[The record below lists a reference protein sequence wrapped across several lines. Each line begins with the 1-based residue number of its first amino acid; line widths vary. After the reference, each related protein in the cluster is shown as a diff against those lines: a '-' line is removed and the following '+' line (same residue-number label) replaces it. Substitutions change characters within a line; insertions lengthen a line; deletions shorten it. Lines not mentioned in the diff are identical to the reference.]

1 MDIRDNSL
9 KAIGYY
15 EIRELVRDNCVT
27 YEAKRMAE
35 NMIPEYGIE
44 EARKK
49 VDLCSQLVGIINIK
63 SFPYI
68 SRTDG
73 IAEIASRARKGGILS
88 MGELLTVRSMLL
100 TSEGLS
106 DWYGQTEGPA
116 EQLFFGLYSDRR
128 LCLDIERSILSE
140 NEMSDDA
147 SADLRSIRRKIRGTE
162 ASIRELLEKVIK
174 SQTDSKYLQDAVI
187 TIRNGRYV
195 VPVKSE
201 YRQNVQGMVHDVSSS
216 GSTFFVEPASVV
228 EANNQITYLKYEE
241 QKEID
246 RILVAFTER
255 VSAVWMELTESYR
268 KITEIDFILAKAR
281 YSITIKGSY
290 PVLNDEGIIDLKKVR
305 HPLISKDKVVA
316 IDLSVGE
323 KYRQLVVTGPNTGG
337 KTVAL
342 KTTGLVS
349 AMASSGIL
357 IPALD
362 ESRVSVF
369 SGIYADIGDD
379 QSIAQNLSTFS
390 GHIRNIVEILRNI
403 DDKALVLMDELGA
416 GTDPIEGAALAQ
428 AILEHLKD
436 LGCVSLATTHYAEI
450 KLYAI
455 NTEGVEN
462 ASCEFDADTLSPT
475 YKLLIGTPGKSNALL
490 ISSKLGLDKDLIDR
504 AMEHV
509 DTGAQRFEE
518 ALSKLEQMKMEE
530 EKMVERARE
539 NQKKADKILRD
550 AEKKARELKKQSEN
564 EYKALSAQARK
575 YASSISADADRLFQE
590 LNDIK
595 KSKDYTK
602 AGRVKEIARQ
612 DSYKIDE
619 LVPEMEEQ
627 IVVEYEELPVK
638 EAVPGLEAFS
648 TETGSKVTV
657 NSVNQKNGTAD
668 VSAGI
673 MRTRV
678 SLSSLRKIPKSSQ
691 KKPDTTVRVQGY
703 DRARD
708 VAPSE
713 INLIGMDTEIAR
725 IELDKYLDRVM
736 MGSLSTVYVIH
747 GVGTGA
753 LRNMVQNFLRKDRRV
768 KSYRKGEYGE
778 GEAGVTVIEI
788 RR

>member
-403 DDKALVLMDELGA
+403 DEKALVLMDELGA

>member
-1 MDIRDNSL
+1 
-9 KAIGYY
+9 
-15 EIRELVRDNCVT
+15 
-27 YEAKRMAE
+27 
-35 NMIPEYGIE
+35 
-44 EARKK
+44 
-49 VDLCSQLVGIINIK
+49 
-63 SFPYI
+63 
-68 SRTDG
+68 
-73 IAEIASRARKGGILS
+73 
-88 MGELLTVRSMLL
+88 
-100 TSEGLS
+100 
-106 DWYGQTEGPA
+106 
-116 EQLFFGLYSDRR
+116 
-128 LCLDIERSILSE
+128 
-140 NEMSDDA
+140 
-147 SADLRSIRRKIRGTE
+147 
-162 ASIRELLEKVIK
+162 
-174 SQTDSKYLQDAVI
+174 
-187 TIRNGRYV
+187 
-195 VPVKSE
+195 
-201 YRQNVQGMVHDVSSS
+201 MVHDVSSS

-403 DDKALVLMDELGA
+403 DEKALVLMDELGA

>member
-255 VSAVWMELTESYR
+255 VSAVWMELTELYR

-648 TETGSKVTV
+648 TETGSKVTI

>member
-648 TETGSKVTV
+648 TETGSKVTI

>member
-9 KAIGYY
+9 KTIGYY
-15 EIRELVRDNCVT
+15 DIRELVRDNCVT

-35 NMIPEYGIE
+35 NMVPENTYE
-44 EARKK
+44 EALRKA
-49 VDLCSQLVGIINIK
+49 DLCSQIVGIINIK

-73 IAEIASRARKGGILS
+73 VAETASRARKGGILS
-88 MGELLTVRSMLL
+88 MGELLTLRNMLL
-100 TSEGLS
+100 TSEGLA
-106 DWYGQTEGPA
+106 DWYGAQEGPA
-116 EQLFFGLYSDRR
+116 EQLFFGLYSDKR

-140 NEMSDDA
+140 TEMSDDA
-147 SADLRSIRRKIRGTE
+147 SPDLRSIRRKIRGTE

-174 SQTDSKYLQDAVI
+174 SQNDSKYLQDAVI

-246 RILVAFTER
+246 RILTAFTER
-255 VSAVWMELTESYR
+255 VSAIWMEITESYR
-268 KITEIDFILAKAR
+268 KITEIDFILAKAK
-281 YSITIKGSY
+281 YSISIKGSY
-290 PVLNDEGIIDLKKVR
+290 PVLNDKGIIDLKKVR
-305 HPLISKDKVVA
+305 HPLIPKDKVVA
-316 IDLSVGE
+316 IDISVGE
-323 KYRQLVVTGPNTGG
+323 TYRQLVITGPNTGG

-349 AMASSGIL
+349 AMASSGL
-357 IPALD
+357 MIPALD
-362 ESRVSVF
+362 ESKVSVF

-379 QSIAQNLSTFS
+379 QDIAQNLSTFS
-390 GHIRNIVEILRNI
+390 GHIRNIVEILKSI
-403 DDKALVLMDELGA
+403 DEGALVLMDELGA

-428 AILEHLKD
+428 AVLEHLKD

-462 ASCEFDADTLSPT
+462 ASCEFDAETLSPT
-475 YKLLIGTPGKSNALL
+475 YRLLIGTPGKSNALL
-490 ISSKLGLDKDLIDR
+490 ISSKLGLEKDLIDR

-518 ALSKLEQMKMEE
+518 ALSKLEQMKIEE

-539 NQKKADKILRD
+539 NQRKANKILRD
-550 AEKKARELKKQSEN
+550 AEKKAKELKKQSEN

-595 KSKDYTK
+595 KSKDYSK

-612 DSYKIDE
+612 DSYKLDE
-619 LVPEMEEQ
+619 LVPQMEEQ
-627 IVVEYEELPVK
+627 ITVEYEDLPIK
-638 EAVPGLEAFS
+638 EAVPGLEVFS
-648 TETGSKVTV
+648 TETGSRVTI

-678 SLSSLRKIPKSSQ
+678 SLESLKKIPGGNT
-691 KKPDTTVRVQGY
+691 KKKEASVKIQGY

-708 VAPSE
+708 NAPSE
-713 INLIGMDTEIAR
+713 LNLIGMDTEIAR

-736 MGSLSTVYVIH
+736 MGSLSTVYIIH
-747 GVGTGA
+747 GMGTGA

-778 GEAGVTVIEI
+778 GEAGVTVVEI
-788 RR
+788 KR

>member
-648 TETGSKVTV
+648 TETGSKVTI

-736 MGSLSTVYVIH
+736 MGSFSTVYVIH

>member
-15 EIRELVRDNCVT
+15 EIREFVRDNCVT

-35 NMIPEYGIE
+35 NMIPEHGIE
-44 EARKK
+44 EARTKI
-49 VDLCSQLVGIINIK
+49 DLCSQMVGIINLK

-106 DWYGQTEGPA
+106 DWYGQAEGPA

-147 SADLRSIRRKIRGTE
+147 SSDLRSIRRKIRGTE

-255 VSAVWMELTESYR
+255 VSAVWIELSESYR
-268 KITEIDFILAKAR
+268 KITEIDFILAKAK
-281 YSITIKGSY
+281 YSISIKGSY
-290 PVLNDEGIIDLKKVR
+290 PILNDEGIIDLKKVR

-362 ESRVSVF
+362 ESKVSVF

-504 AMEHV
+504 ALEHV

-550 AEKKARELKKQSEN
+550 AEKKARDLKKQSEN

-575 YASSISADADRLFQE
+575 YALSISADADRLFQE

-595 KSKDYTK
+595 KAKDYTK

-619 LVPEMEEQ
+619 LLPEMEEK
-627 IVVEYEELPVK
+627 IVVEYDELPIK
-638 EAVPGLEAFS
+638 EAIPGLEAFS
-648 TETGSKVTV
+648 TETGSKVTI

-678 SLSSLRKIPKSSQ
+678 SISSLRKIPKSSQ

-753 LRNMVQNFLRKDRRV
+753 LRNMVHNFLRKDRRV

-778 GEAGVTVIEI
+778 GEAGVTVVEI